1 MNPSSSDVSTN
12 DATYS
17 EGNCDSSA
25 SPPFPKKTPDPK
37 MNLKVIVLSPH
48 RLVPLALRAAG
59 RANDSYEVIAAATDA
74 EEALA
79 LVATLRPD
87 VFVFDPTS
95 VSLGKAI
102 RLLDIAGPHLP
113 HPNNV
118 VLLLEPAQAA
128 TAIAAR
134 FLWEAGVRCAMTS
147 QETPDIWP
155 IAIMAAARS
164 AGYVSPTA
172 AELFG
177 LPRAWGNAGVDVS
190 DDHSYSEMLESRRRA
205 ATVIGG

>member
-1 MNPSSSDVSTN
+1 
-12 DATYS
+12 
-17 EGNCDSSA
+17 
-25 SPPFPKKTPDPK
+25 
-37 MNLKVIVLSPH
+37 MNLKIIVLSPH

-59 RANDSYEVIAAATDA
+59 RASGSYDVIASATDA

-79 LVATLRPD
+79 FVATLRPD
-87 VFVFDPTS
+87 VFVFDPTT

-113 HPNNV
+113 QPNNIA
-118 VLLLEPAQAA
+118 LLLEPAQAA

-155 IAIMAAARS
+155 VAIMAAARGT
-164 AGYVSPTA
+164 GYVSPTA
-172 AELFG
+172 SELFG
-177 LPRAWGNAGVDVS
+177 LPRSWGSGGMEKTEDF
-190 DDHSYSEMLESRRRA
+190 HSSGALDYRRRS
-205 ATVIGG
+205 TTTIGA